1 MTKGTSMKTTA
12 DFLDDLKKKFN
23 TDSDAAAARAIG
35 VNHRQQVS
43 RWRQMHSTFDDELC
57 LKIADTLDVDPTYVV
72 ACMHHQREKNQALKK
87 IWSRIAKHY
96 AVTATV
102 VMAVT
107 LTFVTLDSSIPS
119 LPVLGDVSRSFDITK
134 IMQSE
139 IYIIRICQ
147 AFAAFIIAALCST
160 PKGRNDTTPA

>member
-1 MTKGTSMKTTA
+1 MKTTLELIA
-12 DFLDDLKKKFN
+12 DLKAKH
-23 TDSDAAAARAIG
+23 DLESDYAIAKLLG
-35 VNHRQQVS
+35 ITKNAVS
-43 RWRQMHSTFDDELC
+43 LYRNGKAYMGDEVA
-57 LKIADTLDVDPTYVV
+57 LKVADLLDLDPAYVIT
-72 ACMHHQREKNQALKK
+72 CMHAEREKTQALKK

>member
-1 MTKGTSMKTTA
+1 MKTTA

-57 LKIADTLDVDPTYVV
+57 LKIADTLDLDPTYVV
-72 ACMHHQREKNQALKK
+72 ACMHHQREKNEHLKT
-87 IWSRIAKHY
+87 IWSRIAEHY

-102 VMAVT
+102 I
-107 LTFVTLDSSIPS
+107 TFGVLSA
-119 LPVLGDVSRSFDITK
+119 LP
-134 IMQSE
+134 MQSIE
-139 IYIIRICQ
+139 
-147 AFAAFIIAALCST
+147 FDGFNAALAGMT
-160 PKGRNDTTPA
+160 APTFAQTLYIM